1 MKRRDFIRKSL
12 ATGLAGSA
20 AISMGNYGKLMAAEA
35 NNLPYDLVATKGG
48 EPDVMFDESI
58 KAMGGMGQFIK
69 KGQTVLVKPNIG
81 WDAPPERAANTNPKL
96 VKRVIEH
103 CLNAGASKV
112 YSFDHTCNAWTKC
125 YKNSGI
131 ENAVKEAGGIIVPG
145 NSESHYQKVQ
155 VPTGSIIKEAQVH
168 ELVLDTDVF
177 INIPVLKHHS
187 SAKLTIAMKNL
198 MGIVWDRGFWHK
210 NDLHQCIAEFPA
222 YRKPEL
228 NIVDA
233 YKVMK
238 RNGPRGVSTSDVVT
252 MKYLLISSDIV
263 AIDAASAKI
272 FGSDP
277 ETIPY
282 ITKAHEMN
290 IGNKNLDEL
299 NIKRIAL

>member
-1 MKRRDFIRKSL
+1 MKRRDFLRKSL

-20 AISMGNYGKLMAAEA
+20 AISMGHYGKLMATGA

-58 KAMGGMGQFIK
+58 KAMGGMGQFVK
-69 KGQTVLVKPNIG
+69 KGQSVLIKPNIG

-145 NSESHYQKVQ
+145 NSESRYQKVN
-155 VPTGSIIKEAQVH
+155 VPTGNILTEAKVH
-168 ELVLDTDVF
+168 ELILDTDVF

-222 YRKPEL
+222 YRKPDL

-238 RNGPRGVSTSDVVT
+238 RNGPRGVSNSDVVT
-252 MKYLLISSDIV
+252 MKYQLISTDIV

-272 FGSDP
+272 FGSGP

-282 ITKAHEMN
+282 ITKAHEMK